1 VSPDHAPSGPPGVD
15 LNISGTGY
23 KGCDQVYFFLD
34 GRRIGS
40 ATPDSNGVVKR
51 GGYSVPGDTAAG
63 RQQVVSSCDSS
74 GRPVKQSTIFV
85 VTAASV
91 HRAELL
97 TSLPQPR
104 DIPLD
109 AKRIA
114 LSASIAVGCVF
125 LLAFPCQLFN
135 STLEENYD
143 EVRGWF
149 GLRAKDEHDEPRHQ
163 GALYVLF
170 LIAGGILYA
179 LLSPDFGLNRTTLV
193 VVVGLA
199 LAILVTGV
207 GFALPG
213 MLYMRKHT
221 GERGRLRVLSGSIIV
236 AALTVLIS
244 RAVGYTPGYVYGLLA
259 VFVFGATLD
268 RREEGRMAASTA
280 VVIIALCLG
289 AWLARVP
296 VSAAAARP
304 HASVLL
310 LILETALGGIFLLG
324 LESLLVDL
332 IPLRFL
338 DGSRIQAWSKLAW
351 GGLFALGAFLLV
363 HVLVVPGSGY
373 VGKSN
378 DTGLR
383 LVVAGLYVGFALV
396 SVVFWAYFRYRAERL
411 EARSLA

>member
-1 VSPDHAPSGPPGVD
+1 
-15 LNISGTGY
+15 
-23 KGCDQVYFFLD
+23 
-34 GRRIGS
+34 
-40 ATPDSNGVVKR
+40 
-51 GGYSVPGDTAAG
+51 
-63 RQQVVSSCDSS
+63 
-74 GRPVKQSTIFV
+74 
-85 VTAASV
+85 
-91 HRAELL
+91 
-97 TSLPQPR
+97 
-104 DIPLD
+104 
-109 AKRIA
+109 
-114 LSASIAVGCVF
+114 VF

-259 VFVFGATLD
+259 VFVFRATLD